1 MNERNENLKH
11 IGLTIG
17 PIYKTMSRTRKTCET
32 WGASYLFSF
41 MMRTIIE
48 KLVSRGIKKEDII
61 IPYAP
66 GSDENKPYTY
76 GAGLYPDRLI
86 FRSKPGDMEMLTE
99 IICET
104 SEEVAGKIANHL
116 GVKDKT
122 TVRRYIDDYFQFHAL
137 EANVTEGES
146 PILELSPYLDTR
158 EMEEKFIHCDGDHY
172 IAKFLEKVN
181 NSFLFND
188 AFDNPPPG
196 IKKKEKFDCLIRIA
210 AGELAQEIGETE
222 YNKIIAHS
230 FNNKNQDEYVIAEL
244 KRKLK
249 ELEKQDSFKTYHK
262 YIAIVQ
268 ADGDNFGKTIEAM
281 KSDAVKLTAFSRN
294 LLDYARDAARI
305 IHEYGA
311 TPIYIGG
318 DDLFFFAPVA
328 NTRARID
335 QAPIPTVFDLIDTL
349 DTRFKR
355 DFPTASLSYGM
366 SVTYYKFPLAE
377 AREWA
382 YDLLF
387 QRAKHMEK
395 KNSLAFQV
403 LKHSGRAFGAVLQ
416 KDSLIYLKFKQLLR
430 QYGGEEKHLNSIVN
444 TTELHRGILD
454 HIGTDMQK
462 VLNFFHNTFDEDIH
476 KENEAFVDT
485 AAKLFFQVF
494 NESPASW
501 NSEEKYDEF
510 YSLLR
515 TLHFLKRKD
524 IDND

>member
-1 MNERNENLKH
+1 MEKKH

-17 PIYKTMSRTRKTCET
+17 PVYKTMSRTRKTGET

-61 IPYAP
+61 MPYAP
-66 GSDENKPYTY
+66 GIDENKSYTY
-76 GAGLYPDRLI
+76 GAGLYPDRLV
-86 FRSKPGDMEMLTE
+86 FRSNPGDIETLTN

-104 SEEVAGKIANHL
+104 SKEIAGKIAHHL
-116 GVKDKT
+116 GEKNET
-122 TVRRYIDDYFQFHAL
+122 SVRNYIDHYFQFYAL
-137 EANVTEGES
+137 EANAAEGKS

-172 IAKFLEKVN
+172 IATFLENIN

-188 AFDNPPPG
+188 AFDNPPSG
-196 IKKKEKFDCLIRIA
+196 IRKKKEFDCLIQIA
-210 AGELAQEIGETE
+210 AGELTEETGEME
-222 YNKIIAHS
+222 YNKIIANS
-230 FNNKNQDEYVIAEL
+230 FNNKNQDQYVIDEL
-244 KRKLK
+244 KGKLK
-249 ELEKQDSFKTYHK
+249 ELDKQDRFKTYHK

-268 ADGDNFGKTIEAM
+268 ADGDNFGKTIAAM
-281 KSDAVKLTAFSRN
+281 RDDFGKLTAFSKN
-294 LLDYARDAARI
+294 LVNYARDAARI
-305 IHEYGA
+305 IHEYGG

-328 NTRARID
+328 NTRARIN
-335 QAPIPTVFDLIDTL
+335 QTPVPTVFDLIDTL

-377 AREWA
+377 ARECA
-382 YDLLF
+382 YDLLL
-387 QRAKHMEK
+387 QRAKNMEK
-395 KNSLAFQV
+395 KNALAFQV
-403 LKHSGRAFGAVLQ
+403 LKHSGRTFGAVLQ
-416 KDSLIYLKFKQLLR
+416 KDSCIYLKFKQLLR

-444 TTELHRGILD
+444 TTELHRGTLN
-454 HIGTDMQK
+454 HIGTDLQK

-485 AAKLFFQVF
+485 AAKLFFQVY

-501 NSEEKYDEF
+501 SSDEKYDSF

-524 IDND
+524 IDNE